1 MVKEAI
7 KETYEDIEEI
17 DKESTEH
24 TVNDKYAAFFNEILL
39 VKLEQKFYPASNPP
53 GTIYHN
59 FTEYVIYRG
68 IMHII
73 KFLEKNVTL
82 KEDYRKAVNKK
93 LAERYGKKKEQSE
106 EEIINEI
113 ISELLTAV
121 IDSVWEVFKAYY
133 YSGH

>member
-1 MVKEAI
+1 
-7 KETYEDIEEI
+7 
-17 DKESTEH
+17 
-24 TVNDKYAAFFNEILL
+24 
-39 VKLEQKFYPASNPP
+39 
-53 GTIYHN
+53 
-59 FTEYVIYRG
+59 
-68 IMHII
+68 MHII